1 MIGTRLA
8 KGIFPD
14 PEFYR
19 YVGSHGYWKVYS
31 TREANTRG
39 YYRLK
44 VVSVLPR
51 VKANFRLNYRIENG
65 HMAEGG
71 DRRILERHYPEDA
84 LAIIDRDRKS
94 TRLNSSHVK
103 RRSSSGTKTSLVS
116 GAGMSRL
123 EVVVNE

>member
-84 LAIIDRDRKS
+84 LAIIGMAEEFFRDKDKS
-94 TRLNSSHVK
+94 RQ
-103 RRSSSGTKTSLVS
+103 RGR
-116 GAGMSRL
+116 
-123 EVVVNE
+123 NEQIRGRCQ

>member
-1 MIGTRLA
+1 MIDTRLA

-19 YVGSHGYWKVYS
+19 YVGSHGFWKVYS

-51 VKANFRLNYRIENG
+51 VKSNFRLNYRIENG
-65 HMAEGG
+65 RMAEGG

-84 LAIIDRDRKS
+84 LAIVGMVEEFFRDKDKS
-94 TRLNSSHVK
+94 RQRGRNEQIKGRCQLSRSEKK
-103 RRSSSGTKTSLVS
+103 R
-116 GAGMSRL
+116 
-123 EVVVNE
+123 